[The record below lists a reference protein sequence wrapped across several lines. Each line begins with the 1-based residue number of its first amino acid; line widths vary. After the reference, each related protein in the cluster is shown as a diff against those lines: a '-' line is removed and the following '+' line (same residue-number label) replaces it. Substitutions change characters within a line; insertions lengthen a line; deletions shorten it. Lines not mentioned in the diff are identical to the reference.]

1 MQVKIT
7 QGKKN
12 DRAVGFRGKAV
23 RFLTDMWKYGM
34 VETGI
39 KEEFKWEM

>member
-23 RFLTDMWKYGM
+23 RFLTDVKIWNG
-34 VETGI
+34 GN
-39 KEEFKWEM
+39 WN